1 VGTVGDG
8 DRGMRGRLGMDS
20 KFAGMDGYVDKSL
33 SPCRSLLGRPVFCT
47 IQVANWEDH
56 LQNYLKIYLEY

>member
-1 VGTVGDG
+1 
-8 DRGMRGRLGMDS
+8 
-20 KFAGMDGYVDKSL
+20 MDGYVDKSS